1 MFHILDH
8 HRGMLFWIILSVLV
22 VSSTITLEF
31 ENIYSDG
38 ISISVN
44 VLAGFGLFMLMI
56 KFVVEELES
65 ICNP

>member
-22 VSSTITLEF
+22 VSSIITLEF

-44 VLAGFGLFMLMI
+44 VLAGFGLFMLMV

>member
-44 VLAGFGLFMLMI
+44 VLAGFGLFMLVI

>member
-22 VSSTITLEF
+22 VSSIITLEF

>member
-8 HRGMLFWIILSVLV
+8 HRGMLFWITLSVLV
-22 VSSTITLEF
+22 VSSIITLEF

-44 VLAGFGLFMLMI
+44 VLAGFGLFMLMV